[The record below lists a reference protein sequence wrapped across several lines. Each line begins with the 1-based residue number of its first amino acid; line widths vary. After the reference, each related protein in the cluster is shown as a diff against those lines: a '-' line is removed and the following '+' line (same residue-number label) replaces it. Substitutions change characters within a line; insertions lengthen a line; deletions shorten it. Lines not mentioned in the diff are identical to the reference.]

1 MKNTERLKIEREWLE
16 KALQIAEE
24 LPRGMF
30 IYACI
35 GKALQAPQWA
45 EVEAESFS
53 SWPEVQALWEKTKI
67 TPITKDKDGKIE
79 WKKTTP
85 NH

>member
-1 MKNTERLKIEREWLE
+1 MRNGERLRIEREWLE

-24 LPRGMF
+24 LPREMF

-45 EVEAESFS
+45 EVEAESFAH
-53 SWPEVQALWEKTKI
+53 WPDVQALWQKTKI
-67 TPITKDKDGKIE
+67 IPVAKGKDGYIE
-79 WKKTTP
+79 FE
-85 NH
+85 